1 MAEVIWAPQARRD
14 VEAIVA
20 YYLEVAPAYASIVE
34 AGLLGSTQMLEDFPH
49 SGRAVPE
56 IENAAMREVI
66 WREYRVIY
74 HAAEEG
80 SRVDVL
86 TVLHSSQQF
95 GA

>member
-1 MAEVIWAPQARRD
+1 MAEVIWTPQARRD

-20 YYLEVAPAYASIVE
+20 YYLDVAPSYADVVE
-34 AGLLGSTQMLEDFPH
+34 AGLLGSTRRLETFPL
-49 SGRAVPE
+49 SGRAVLE
-56 IENAAMREVI
+56 IEDDSLREVI

-74 HAAEEG
+74 HADAEG

-95 GA
+95 GP